1 MSSIRNWLIS
11 ATEWRVKE
19 GAAALLAVVALA
31 GCATTNPYG
40 QMYNQAVLKGTTTTI
55 IREGPFDEIQA
66 ETVRQLRAAGYTR
79 IWTQVSD
86 PQQGFLVL
94 FKMQPVKGLLT
105 GDPAAARV
113 ILKLSKSGESGTR
126 IDLVN
131 GSTIV
136 WVKSDV
142 DQDIQEVA
150 ARLAQK

>member
-1 MSSIRNWLIS
+1 M
-11 ATEWRVKE
+11 KE

-113 ILKLSKSGESGTR
+113 ILKFSKAGEGGTRTR

-131 GSTIV
+131 GSTMMLAIPEV
-136 WVKSDV
+136 EK
-142 DQDIQEVA
+142 DIQEVA
-150 ARLAQK
+150 ARLTHASVPLSP